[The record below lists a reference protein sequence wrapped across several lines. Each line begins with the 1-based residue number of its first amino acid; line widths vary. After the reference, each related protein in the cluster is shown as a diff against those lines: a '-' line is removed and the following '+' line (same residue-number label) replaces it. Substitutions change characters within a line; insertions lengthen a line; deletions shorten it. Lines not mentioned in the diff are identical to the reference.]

1 MVLDKLN
8 EKRNFVLNYQL
19 FLQPFSD
26 ADMARSL
33 LYLVSNDIGHIVT
46 LYAMLHKVKNIY
58 FGGFFLRY
66 TIEFLSLKARQICI
80 FEVQFLQ
87 IHITGTTR

>member
-1 MVLDKLN
+1 MVSCKLN
-8 EKRNFVLNYQL
+8 EKRNFVLNDQL
-19 FLQPFSD
+19 FFQPFSD

-66 TIEFLSLKARQICI
+66 TTEFLSLIAHQICI
-80 FEVQFLQ
+80 FEV
-87 IHITGTTR
+87 